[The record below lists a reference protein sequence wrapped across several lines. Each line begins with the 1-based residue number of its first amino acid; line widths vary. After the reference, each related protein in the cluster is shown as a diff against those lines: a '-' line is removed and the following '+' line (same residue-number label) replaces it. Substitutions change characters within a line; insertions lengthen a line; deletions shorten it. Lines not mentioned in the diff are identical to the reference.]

1 MNDTEVGPEEVTH
14 LVDQNGLSQLFAN
27 RVRARVLVTL
37 SYADEPLT
45 PAEIADAAG
54 VTESAVYEALDP
66 LADFDLF
73 ETTPVAETAAGAAAD
88 ESTGLGDDEPLRYAL
103 ATDDD
108 LVAALERVARLAT
121 ERLHPDGGGETS

>member
-1 MNDTEVGPEEVTH
+1 MNDTEVAPQEATH

-45 PAEIADAAG
+45 PAAVADAAG

-66 LADFDLF
+66 LADFELF
-73 ETTPVAETAAGAAAD
+73 DTTPVEGTD
-88 ESTGLGDDEPLRYAL
+88 DSTGRGDDEPLRYAL
-103 ATDDD
+103 ASDDE

-121 ERLHPDGGGETS
+121 ERLHPEDGEESN